1 MLQDFVDQVGDW
13 VWVIGG
19 MLLLGLEILVSGTFF
34 LWFGVAAIVVGVVA
48 LLTDINWQVQVGI
61 FAVLALIL
69 LVIGRRY
76 FKNRRQ
82 DTPEVIVNERASQ
95 LIGSTYVLTQPI
107 INGTGRIRVGDST
120 WIARGPDMPSGTK
133 VRVVSADGST
143 LHVEAG

>member
-1 MLQDFVDQVGDW
+1 MLQDFIDQVGDW
-13 VWVIGG
+13 VWIIGG

-34 LWFGVAAIVVGVVA
+34 LWFGISAMVVGVIA
-48 LLTDINWQVQVGI
+48 LLTDIDWQVQVGI

-82 DTPEVIVNERASQ
+82 DAPDVIVNERASQ
-95 LIGSTYVLTQPI
+95 LIGSTYILTQPI
-107 INGTGRIRVGDST
+107 INGSGRIRVGDST
-120 WIARGPDMPSGTK
+120 WMVRGSDLPSGVR
-133 VRVVSADGST
+133 VRVVSVDGST

>member
-19 MLLLGLEILVSGTFF
+19 MLLLGLEILVAGTFF

-76 FKNRRQ
+76 FKNRLQ

-95 LIGSTYVLTQPI
+95 LIGSTYILTQPI
-107 INGTGRIRVGDST
+107 INGSGRIRVADST
-120 WIARGPDMPSGTK
+120 WMVRGSDLPSGTR
-133 VRVVSADGST
+133 VRVVSVDGST